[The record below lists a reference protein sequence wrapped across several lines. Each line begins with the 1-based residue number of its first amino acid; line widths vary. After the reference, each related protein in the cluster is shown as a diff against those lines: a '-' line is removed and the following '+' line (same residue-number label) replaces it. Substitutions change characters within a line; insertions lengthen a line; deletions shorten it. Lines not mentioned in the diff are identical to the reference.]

1 MLVSMEFME
10 LYLYYYIIIGIKIYL
25 ERATKSCCEPG
36 TPSAYLGASHDPCL
50 ERATKPCRVAKWR
63 RLEKVKKGHDRHH
76 GDEHRGHHGHRH
88 RGQHDRIISPY
99 LKELQIPTLYS
110 SYL

>member
-1 MLVSMEFME
+1 M
-10 LYLYYYIIIGIKIYL
+10 
-25 ERATKSCCEPG
+25 
-36 TPSAYLGASHDPCL
+36 
-50 ERATKPCRVAKWR
+50 
-63 RLEKVKKGHDRHH
+63 KKGHDRHH